1 MAARYITNN
10 GHATATA
17 TATFEHGEAKRVNY
31 RSDNGRGGYFDF
43 WAACR
48 RAFFGRYN
56 GCASTLQQLS
66 TLMIDMKDLSDSTL

>member
-17 TATFEHGEAKRVNY
+17 TATATVEHGEAKRVNY
-31 RSDNGRGGYFDF
+31 RSDNGRGGYFDS

-48 RAFFGRYN
+48 RAFLGGTMVAQALYN
-56 GCASTLQQLS
+56 NSLHL
-66 TLMIDMKDLSDSTL
+66 